1 MSAVCILALI
11 PLVRL
16 HDLSIAE
23 LALRVGGSKTG
34 LLNASMSNFIEIVVA
49 ISALRKCELRVV
61 QSSLVGSI
69 LSKLLLVLGL
79 CFFAGGIKFSEQG
92 FDPTATQIH
101 SSLLSISVGVLL
113 LPAAYH
119 FTLSLEGED
128 AEHQKRDIL
137 RMSHGVSIV
146 LLFIYISYMAFQLW
160 SHSHLYSDRHN
171 KKSARLPAT
180 QNITTEKAAAFLNK
194 SRTNFRNYTKLQ
206 EATSS
211 SFQSPTIN
219 SYPPPR
225 SGGSSGTRPM
235 YGQQRSFSTTSMDD
249 TGSRMAFGRPTL
261 RLVDQP
267 NEQSTDSTLPLSMP
281 GTPTTLVS
289 ASASGETL
297 AELYESLPSYQQPE
311 GTARD
316 EMVKPPKQPKL
327 SWFLTVFLLLTVTMA
342 IAITADW
349 FVESMDGISA
359 HVSKDWVALIVL
371 PLISSVAECITSMRV
386 SVKDELSFSVA
397 VAIGSTIQTALFVIP
412 FMVLLAWVV
421 NKPLTLLMDP
431 FQSLVLYLSVQTT
444 SYVVA
449 DGKSNWL
456 EGMILISLY
465 IIIAVAFWFYPGSVP
480 LNFLVSCMV
489 AET

>member
-1 MSAVCILALI
+1 
-11 PLVRL
+11 
-16 HDLSIAE
+16 
-23 LALRVGGSKTG
+23 
-34 LLNASMSNFIEIVVA
+34 
-49 ISALRKCELRVV
+49 
-61 QSSLVGSI
+61 
-69 LSKLLLVLGL
+69 
-79 CFFAGGIKFSEQG
+79 
-92 FDPTATQIH
+92 
-101 SSLLSISVGVLL
+101 
-113 LPAAYH
+113 
-119 FTLSLEGED
+119 
-128 AEHQKRDIL
+128 
-137 RMSHGVSIV
+137 
-146 LLFIYISYMAFQLW
+146 MAFQLW

-327 SWFLTVFLLLTVTMA
+327 SWFLTVFLLLTVTMVSA
-342 IAITADW
+342 VRPCQTVLFDMNRS
-349 FVESMDGISA
+349 FTGHSYHCGLVRGI
-359 HVSKDWVALIVL
+359 HG
-371 PLISSVAECITSMRV
+371 RN
-386 SVKDELSFSVA
+386 LSTCQQRLGRLDRPS
-397 VAIGSTIQTALFVIP
+397 P
-412 FMVLLAWVV
+412 H
-421 NKPLTLLMDP
+421 
-431 FQSLVLYLSVQTT
+431 
-444 SYVVA
+444 
-449 DGKSNWL
+449 
-456 EGMILISLY
+456 
-465 IIIAVAFWFYPGSVP
+465 
-480 LNFLVSCMV
+480 
-489 AET
+489 